1 MSEDPF
7 GRFERSRSGWM
18 LPAAFFILGAIP
30 TALAVSKVHQM
41 GLLKDV
47 VDEAEGPD
55 LELGVG
61 KLDREDGEDE

>member
-7 GRFERSRSGWM
+7 ARFERSRSGWI

-30 TALAVSKVHQM
+30 TALAVRKVHQM
-41 GLLKDV
+41 GLLRDL
-47 VDEAEGPD
+47 VDETKGPD
-55 LELGVG
+55 LELGEG

>member
-7 GRFERSRSGWM
+7 ARFERSRSGWM

-41 GLLKDV
+41 GLLRDV
-47 VDEAEGPD
+47 VDEAKGPD
-55 LELGVG
+55 LELGDG
-61 KLDREDGEDE
+61 KLDREEGEDE